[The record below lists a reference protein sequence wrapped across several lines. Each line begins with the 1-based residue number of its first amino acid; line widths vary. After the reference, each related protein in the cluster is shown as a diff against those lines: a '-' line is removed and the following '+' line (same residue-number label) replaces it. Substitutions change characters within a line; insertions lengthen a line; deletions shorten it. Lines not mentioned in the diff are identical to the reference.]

1 MEELG
6 KPVLSDEKNNKTTYV
21 TLKGI
26 DESKRLV
33 EDYSEKAV
41 NLLESL
47 GGDSEFLK
55 NLIIKLLIFIIVLI
69 SLIMIYCFVAPIRS
83 VVNLL
88 IISIIIAYTL
98 KPLRNYLSKK
108 FNLSSKKSSLL
119 IIFIGLLYS
128 IIPTILNES
137 GNFGIMLDNI
147 EEYIL
152 NLAISLKLDKLPWF
166 ETLYIQT
173 GEKINRFLSSLSVN
187 LIDNLLSMAENLVSL
202 AIVPITTYYFLA
214 DSKLIYNK
222 LLLLLPTDK
231 RIIVKNI
238 NKNIDKILSRYIFSQ
253 LLLSL
258 IIGVLSFILLLILR
272 VKFPLVLAII
282 NGVANIIPYFG
293 PIIGGIPIIFMAL
306 TSSVSKGIISA
317 IGVFLIQ
324 QFEGNFLAPK
334 ITGDSTNMHPI
345 VIIILLVLGDKI
357 GGVIG
362 MVLIVPIAVIIKVIY
377 DDIDYYLF

>member
-1 MEELG
+1 M
-6 KPVLSDEKNNKTTYV
+6 
-21 TLKGI
+21 
-26 DESKRLV
+26 
-33 EDYSEKAV
+33 
-41 NLLESL
+41 
-47 GGDSEFLK
+47 F
-55 NLIIKLLIFIIVLI
+55 
-69 SLIMIYCFVAPIRS
+69 
-83 VVNLL
+83 
-88 IISIIIAYTL
+88 
-98 KPLRNYLSKK
+98 
-108 FNLSSKKSSLL
+108 L

-166 ETLYIQT
+166 ETLYIQV
-173 GEKINRFLSSLSVN
+173 GEKVNRFLSSLSVN
-187 LIDNLLSMAENLVSL
+187 LIDNLLSMAENMVSL

-272 VKFPLVLAII
+272 VK
-282 NGVANIIPYFG
+282 Y
-293 PIIGGIPIIFMAL
+293 
-306 TSSVSKGIISA
+306 TY
-317 IGVFLIQ
+317 
-324 QFEGNFLAPK
+324 
-334 ITGDSTNMHPI
+334 
-345 VIIILLVLGDKI
+345 ILLERGLTWTLVKD
-357 GGVIG
+357 
-362 MVLIVPIAVIIKVIY
+362 
-377 DDIDYYLF
+377 

>member
-1 MEELG
+1 
-6 KPVLSDEKNNKTTYV
+6 
-21 TLKGI
+21 
-26 DESKRLV
+26 
-33 EDYSEKAV
+33 
-41 NLLESL
+41 
-47 GGDSEFLK
+47 
-55 NLIIKLLIFIIVLI
+55 
-69 SLIMIYCFVAPIRS
+69 
-83 VVNLL
+83 
-88 IISIIIAYTL
+88 
-98 KPLRNYLSKK
+98 
-108 FNLSSKKSSLL
+108 
-119 IIFIGLLYS
+119 
-128 IIPTILNES
+128 
-137 GNFGIMLDNI
+137 
-147 EEYIL
+147 
-152 NLAISLKLDKLPWF
+152 
-166 ETLYIQT
+166 
-173 GEKINRFLSSLSVN
+173 
-187 LIDNLLSMAENLVSL
+187 MAENMLSL

-324 QFEGNFLAPK
+324 QFEGNFLALK

-345 VIIILLVLGDKI
+345 VIIILLVLGDKM
-357 GGVIG
+357 GN
-362 MVLIVPIAVIIKVIY
+362 
-377 DDIDYYLF
+377 

>member
-1 MEELG
+1 M
-6 KPVLSDEKNNKTTYV
+6 
-21 TLKGI
+21 LK
-26 DESKRLV
+26 K
-33 EDYSEKAV
+33 Y
-41 NLLESL
+41 
-47 GGDSEFLK
+47 K
-55 NLIIKLLIFIIVLI
+55 NLIVKLLIFIIVLI

-108 FNLSSKKSSLL
+108 FNLSSKKSSLLIIVMFL

-238 NKNIDKILSRYIFSQ
+238 DKILSRYIFSQ

-306 TSSVSKGIISA
+306 TSSVSKGIISV

>member
-1 MEELG
+1 MF
-6 KPVLSDEKNNKTTYV
+6 KKY
-21 TLKGI
+21 
-26 DESKRLV
+26 
-33 EDYSEKAV
+33 
-41 NLLESL
+41 
-47 GGDSEFLK
+47 K

-119 IIFIGLLYS
+119 IIVMFLIIFIGLLYS

-166 ETLYIQT
+166 ETLYIQV

-187 LIDNLLSMAENLVSL
+187 LIDNLLSMAENMVSL

-238 NKNIDKILSRYIFSQ
+238 NKILSRYIFSQ

-306 TSSVSKGIISA
+306 TSSVSKGVISA

>member
-1 MEELG
+1 MF
-6 KPVLSDEKNNKTTYV
+6 KKYKNLIIVMFKKY
-21 TLKGI
+21 
-26 DESKRLV
+26 
-33 EDYSEKAV
+33 
-41 NLLESL
+41 
-47 GGDSEFLK
+47 K

-119 IIFIGLLYS
+119 IIVMFLIIFIGLLYS

-166 ETLYIQT
+166 ETLYIQV

-187 LIDNLLSMAENLVSL
+187 LIDNLLSMAENMVSL

-293 PIIGGIPIIFMAL
+293 PIIGGIR
-306 TSSVSKGIISA
+306 KGVISA
-317 IGVFLIQ
+317 IGVFNSTICWKQ
-324 QFEGNFLAPK
+324 LAPK

>member
-1 MEELG
+1 MTSL
-6 KPVLSDEKNNKTTYV
+6 
-21 TLKGI
+21 
-26 DESKRLV
+26 RL
-33 EDYSEKAV
+33 D
-41 NLLESL
+41 N
-47 GGDSEFLK
+47 
-55 NLIIKLLIFIIVLI
+55 
-69 SLIMIYCFVAPIRS
+69 
-83 VVNLL
+83 
-88 IISIIIAYTL
+88 IIS
-98 KPLRNYLSKK
+98 KS
-108 FNLSSKKSSLL
+108 FNLSRSKAVDLIKGKKVFINWKSISNINYNVNIQDVITLRGFGR
-119 IIFIGLLYS
+119 I
-128 IIPTILNES
+128 TIQ
-137 GNFGIMLDNI
+137 NI
-147 EEYIL
+147 Q
-152 NLAISLKLDKLPWF
+152 SLKLDKLPWF